1 MKNPFAFGQVVTG
14 DFFTNRDFEKTQLRN
29 NFLNGIHTVIIAPRR
44 YGKTSLVEEVAG
56 KMSAAGEIR
65 YLRIDFTA
73 IADEYAF
80 YHKYLKDVIRST
92 NSKLEE
98 IAELIKTA
106 FKSIKP
112 QLVMETGD
120 SQASFGLVFTQPD
133 MDKGYE
139 EILNFAEKVAKRRN
153 IRLVVAFDEFQNI
166 TTFKKPDVFQGQLR
180 SVLQHHKHVSYCFF
194 GSKKHMMQD
203 IFQNK
208 SAPFYRFGE
217 MINLQKI
224 ADNDF
229 MPFILRR
236 FKRGGK
242 TISPDQV
249 KHILALV
256 DNNPQYV
263 QHMAY
268 RIYEYAGKKIKDKEI
283 EEALT
288 TLISQYESFYQRDF
302 EQLTRHQ
309 KMFLYGLTESKESIY
324 SQTFVTRYGLGSTA
338 NVAIIKKAMT
348 AKDILDFTG
357 EKPEFLDPVF
367 RAWIERQRP

>member
-224 ADNDF
+224 ADDDF

-268 RIYEYAGKKIKDKEI
+268 RIYEYAGKKVKDKEI

-288 TLISQYESFYQRDF
+288 MLISQYESFYQRDF

-338 NVAIIKKAMT
+338 NVAMIQKAMI
-348 AKDILDFTG
+348 AKDILDFAG

>member
-217 MINLQKI
+217 MISLQKI
-224 ADNDF
+224 ADDDF

-268 RIYEYAGKKIKDKEI
+268 RIYEYAGKKVKDKEI

-288 TLISQYESFYQRDF
+288 MLISQYESFYQRDF

-338 NVAIIKKAMT
+338 NVAMIQKAMI
-348 AKDILDFTG
+348 AKDILDFAG

>member
-224 ADNDF
+224 ADDDF

-242 TISPDQV
+242 IISPDQV

-268 RIYEYAGKKIKDKEI
+268 RIYEYAGKKVKDKEI

-288 TLISQYESFYQRDF
+288 MLISQYESFYQRDF

-338 NVAIIKKAMT
+338 NVAMIQKAMI
-348 AKDILDFTG
+348 AKDILDFAG